1 MRKSDKNR
9 VPRKKLEQNIEISD
23 KNRKWKIVLIV
34 LLLAVGITLIVTAAV
49 QALVTPPGWTTI
61 SANGALDESC
71 AGDFILHYLL
81 GENGQAANMEQR
93 NITQIYSQATREA
106 FQIFHEE
113 RLFDGVNNV
122 AYLNQHPNEAVQV
135 PQVLYQAFS
144 MLEEYENRSVFLAP
158 IYQNYIGLFLSTE
171 DWVAQT
177 YDPAQNADVAAY
189 IQQVL
194 TFTGSQD
201 HIRLELL
208 GENQVKL
215 VVSQEYLQFAQEQ
228 EMTAFV
234 DFYWMK
240 NAFIADYLAEAL
252 IAAGHTNGTLSSF
265 DGFNRNLDTTDRS
278 YRINIFDRVGVDVY
292 PAAAME
298 YSQVKTLVNLRNY
311 PTSNLAVQLYYQWGD
326 KRFISC
332 HIDPADGM
340 SKSSVN
346 DLLVY
351 SRSLGCAQVLLETF
365 PVYVADTLDTEAV
378 VAMAQKGVESVYCQG
393 HTLYATDKNVTF
405 TDLFKNEKVTYKKQ

>member
-393 HTLYATDKNVTF
+393 YTLYATDKNVTF